1 MKIIIMTGWSN
12 SGKDTV
18 GQYLVKKHGFKRL
31 AFADEIKDLA
41 SELYGFPR
49 HLADT
54 QGGKETRW
62 RVGYGEKTIRQILID
77 IALIDK
83 RRFGNT
89 IYADTIVKQL
99 SSESLDT
106 NIVITDARYLYEI
119 DAILQFA
126 IHVKASCRVWQTK
139 REGQVESPVNDMSE
153 YSLQTLVPD
162 QILENTGTTP
172 QNLLTQVEDELQHT

>member
-1 MKIIIMTGWSN
+1 MTGWSN

-18 GQYLVKKHGFKRL
+18 GRYLVRNHGFKRF
-31 AFADEIKDLA
+31 AFADELKDLA

-83 RRFGNT
+83 RRFGTT
-89 IYADTIVKQL
+89 IYADSLVKQL
-99 SSESLDT
+99 AKESPDT

-119 DAILQFA
+119 EEILQFA
-126 IHVKASCRVWQTK
+126 VSKQAGCRVWQTK
-139 REGQVESPVNDMSE
+139 REGQIESPVNDLSE
-153 YSLQTLVPD
+153 YALQTFVPD
-162 QILENTGTTP
+162 RILENTGITP
-172 QNLLTQVEDELQHT
+172 QNLFTQVDDELLHT